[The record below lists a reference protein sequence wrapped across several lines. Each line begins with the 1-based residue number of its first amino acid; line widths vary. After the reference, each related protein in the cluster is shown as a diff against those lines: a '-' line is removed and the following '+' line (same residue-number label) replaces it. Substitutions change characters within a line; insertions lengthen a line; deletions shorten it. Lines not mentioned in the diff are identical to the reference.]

1 MVLRGKA
8 HSTLRKPL
16 IRAAKNGIAPLR
28 LAMPQKSRPYGRQ
41 VNGIA
46 TLRFAMPQKSRPY
59 GRQKNGIAPLRF
71 AMPQKSHI
79 HKRQKNGIAP
89 LRFAMS
95 QKSRLHRR
103 LSRGRSG
110 EICSCRAPCIVR
122 PRSVLAELLRSVTTQ
137 SLSSHSTLRKP
148 PMRAAFSWSEW
159 RDLNSRPYG
168 PEPYA
173 LPNCATPR

>member
-1 MVLRGKA
+1 MQLPRALYSKA
-8 HSTLRKPL
+8 AQRVSG
-16 IRAAKNGIAPLR
+16 AQSGLR
-28 LAMPQKSRPYGRQ
+28 LDRIIIPGSPSNHSQWFYGVKPTRLYESRPYGRR

-46 TLRFAMPQKSRPY
+46 HLRLAIP
-59 GRQKNGIAPLRF
+59 
-71 AMPQKSHI
+71 
-79 HKRQKNGIAP
+79 
-89 LRFAMS
+89 